1 MATVSLNWGDV
12 SISGGAQIRRCE
24 IDARK
29 DGDAL
34 VMEVYG
40 VERAAAS
47 AAGLAGLPP
56 ARDYSVTAYYWL
68 ADRQSR
74 IPLYDEAEGLRNL
87 EDAQEALARWYAAHA
102 PALLAALA
110 G

>member
-40 VERAAAS
+40 VERAA
-47 AAGLAGLPP
+47 GLARLGM
-56 ARDYSVTAYYWL
+56 AREYSVTAYYWL

-74 IPLYDEAEGLRNL
+74 IPLYDEAEGLRDL
-87 EDAQEALARWYAAHA
+87 EDAQEALARRYAANA